1 MGRFAYAGGRPL
13 YRVYAPRRE
22 YAFMEENGPVDH
34 GRLRR
39 KRCERGGVL
48 LPSVATT

>member
-13 YRVYAPRRE
+13 YRE